1 MSEAREALLS
11 VKSHSVFFRMYDRGF
26 KYRDSQVINK
36 LSIDVMPGEIAAIV
50 GASGAGKSVLAHSIL
65 GLLPDNARTEGEI
78 WYDGTK
84 LTQVDKERL
93 RGIEIALIPQSVNYL
108 DPLMKVGGQ
117 VVIPRKGDG
126 GGKVRTQMTEVLFAR
141 YGLAKEVM
149 DYYPFQLSGG
159 MTRRVLVCAA
169 FSCGARLVIAD
180 EPTPGMDRQAVEE
193 TVSLFRSLA
202 KEGCGVMLIT
212 HDIDMALRVA
222 DKVSVFLDGTVIE
235 TAGIEAFSGKGER
248 LRHPFSR
255 ALYNALPQNGFH
267 SSQKETAL
275 I

>member
-1 MSEAREALLS
+1 MSEARKPLLS

-26 KYRDSQVINK
+26 SHCDSQVIDN
-36 LSIDVMPGEIAAIV
+36 LSIDVMAGEVAAIV

-65 GLLPDNARTEGEI
+65 GLLPDNAWTEGDI
-78 WYDGTK
+78 RYDGAK
-84 LTQVDKERL
+84 LTQADKERL

-126 GGKVRTQMTEVLFAR
+126 GGKIRAQKTEELLAR

-149 DYYPFQLSGG
+149 NYYPFQLSGG

-169 FSCGARLVIAD
+169 SSCGARLIIAD
-180 EPTPGMDRQAVEE
+180 EPTPGMDGQAVAE

-212 HDIDMALRVA
+212 HDIDMALQAA
-222 DKVSVFLDGTVIE
+222 DTVSVFLSGTIIE
-235 TAGIEAFSGKGER
+235 TASIDAFSGKGR
-248 LRHPFSR
+248 KLRHPFSR

-267 SSQKETAL
+267 SGQKEAASA
-275 I
+275 